1 MSAVPTYCKLLTEKF
16 SVSDEVIVE
25 GAFDFVKVGHMNY
38 FDLKCAVKE
47 TKEKLCF
54 MKEIMNLESYALS
67 VELFLSEVVF

>member
-1 MSAVPTYCKLLTEKF
+1 MSALRTYCKLLTEKF

-47 TKEKLCF
+47 RKEKLCF
-54 MKEIMNLESYALS
+54 MKEMNLESYALS
-67 VELFLSEVVF
+67 VELFLWEVFF